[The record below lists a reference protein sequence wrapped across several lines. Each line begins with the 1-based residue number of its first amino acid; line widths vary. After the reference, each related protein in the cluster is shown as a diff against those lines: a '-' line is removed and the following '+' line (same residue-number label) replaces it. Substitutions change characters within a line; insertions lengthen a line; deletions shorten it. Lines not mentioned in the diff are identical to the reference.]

1 MRKGAGGGGLN
12 SCYFVFTLCP
22 QVEGLS
28 LYTFFQVVR
37 TYSKENPYSQKLLPT
52 IESEV
57 SDINVEN
64 SENSEL
70 GNLGT
75 SLAGTSSIHVLGESL
90 VNNSG
95 ENLGVSLLDS
105 VSGTVY
111 NNTLNSSDVD
121 LQKDPYSFDIFE
133 DETPS
138 ELCAPLFTST
148 PKKTAEPRLDIEED
162 DTIHNESLNLTTS
175 TLADDTDSN
184 IRVDIDE
191 LTSCIATPK
200 IQTRVTAE
208 GRLT

>member
-1 MRKGAGGGGLN
+1 MYLHCVCKQKSKVYIL
-12 SCYFVFTLCP
+12 L
-22 QVEGLS
+22 
-28 LYTFFQVVR
+28 FQVVR
-37 TYSKENPYSQKLLPT
+37 TYSKEIPYSQKLLPT
-52 IESEV
+52 IETEV
-57 SDINVEN
+57 SDTSV
-64 SENSEL
+64 ENSEL

-75 SLAGTSSIHVLGESL
+75 SLAGSTSIHVLGESL

-105 VSGTVY
+105 VSGNAF
-111 NNTLNSSDVD
+111 NNTSNSSDVD

-148 PKKTAEPRLDIEED
+148 PKKTVEPRLDIEED
-162 DTIHNESLNLTTS
+162 NTINNESLDLTTS
-175 TLADDTDSN
+175 TLVDDTDSN
-184 IRVDIDE
+184 IQVDIDE

-208 GRLT
+208 GRFI

>member
-1 MRKGAGGGGLN
+1 MYLHCVRKQKGKVYIL
-12 SCYFVFTLCP
+12 L
-22 QVEGLS
+22 
-28 LYTFFQVVR
+28 FQVKNIVR
-37 TYSKENPYSQKLLPT
+37 TYSKEIPYSQKLLPT
-52 IESEV
+52 IETEV
-57 SDINVEN
+57 SDTSV
-64 SENSEL
+64 ENSEL

-75 SLAGTSSIHVLGESL
+75 SLAGSTSIHVLGESL

-105 VSGTVY
+105 VSGNAF
-111 NNTLNSSDVD
+111 NNTSNSSDVD

-148 PKKTAEPRLDIEED
+148 PKKTVEPRLDIEED
-162 DTIHNESLNLTTS
+162 NTIHNESLDLTTS
-175 TLADDTDSN
+175 TLVDDTDSN
-184 IRVDIDE
+184 IQVDIDE

-208 GRLT
+208 GRFI